1 MRDGAARRLAAALD
15 RHGLAV
21 PGRLLVDAH
30 RPLAPLLSDL
40 GAAIGP
46 LLSTALGSRAADVR
60 DILDDPRGLDRV
72 IEELDHRP
80 SQGPRADAG

>member
-1 MRDGAARRLAAALD
+1 VRGGAARRLAEALD
-15 RHGLAV
+15 RRGLAA
-21 PGRLLVDAH
+21 PGRLLADAH
-30 RPLAPLLSDL
+30 RPLAPLLHDL

-46 LLSTALGSRAADVR
+46 LLGTAVGNRADDLRA
-60 DILDDPRGLDRV
+60 ILDDPRGLDRV

>member
-1 MRDGAARRLAAALD
+1 MRDGAARRLAEALE
-15 RHGLAV
+15 RRGLAA
-21 PGRLLVDAH
+21 PGRLLADAH
-30 RPLAPLLSDL
+30 RPLAPLLNDL

-46 LLSTALGSRAADVR
+46 LLSRAVGSRADDIRA
-60 DILDDPRGLDRV
+60 ILDDPRGLDRV